1 MKKIILGLM
10 VLTYS
15 LSATEIYATFNIQ
28 ADKSANLA
36 FYSSGIVDDV
46 FADVSSKVK
55 KGDKLVELQNDDL
68 VASLRMAQTALQ
80 NAEISL
86 KFAKK
91 DYERQVL
98 IKDLIDEETFDKYE
112 LSFQRAKVTVAEKK
126 AKLDY
131 AQSMLDR
138 SVVLAPFDGVIF
150 EKSVEV
156 GDVVSGMMLRT
167 IFKIQSTNK
176 RKLVLEFDQK
186 YWKSVKVG
194 DEVRYTLNGDSKTYN
209 GKISKV
215 YPQINSQNTKMK
227 AEVDVKDFI
236 VGLFGE
242 GYIIVPDGE

>member
-46 FADVSSKVK
+46 FVDVSSKVK
-55 KGDKLVELQNDDL
+55 KGEKLVELQNDDL

-91 DYERQVL
+91 DYERQAL

-112 LSFQRAKVTVAEKK
+112 LTFQRAKVTVAEKK

-167 IFKIQSTNK
+167 IFKIQSINK

-186 YWKSVKVG
+186 YWKTVKVG

-215 YPQINSQNTKMK
+215 YPQINSENTKMK
-227 AEVDVKDFI
+227 AEVIVKDFI

-242 GYIIVPDGE
+242 GYIIVPDGK